1 MALRLDYIHILTAMH
16 RVKIRKIGN
25 SLGIT
30 LPKEVLQKLKVG
42 EGDSIFV
49 TETTDGIHLTANNPD
64 FEREMVAYRKVAN
77 KYRNALRELAK

>member
-1 MALRLDYIHILTAMH
+1 MH